1 MATPTTREELKQYA
15 LRKLGA
21 PVIEINVDDAQLED
35 SLDDAIQIFNEY
47 HFDGVERALFKHEIT
62 QTDIDNGFID
72 TNSLGLTG
80 PNDYPQVEDST
91 RIVSITKAF
100 QFDEGGAG
108 TNMFSV
114 RYQMALN
121 DSYGLRYGGD
131 MTNYYITQSYISLLA
146 DFLDP
151 EKQIRFNRV
160 TNRVYLDMNWSETV
174 SAGDFVV
181 LDCYVS
187 LNPDNYTEIYN
198 DILLKRYVTAS
209 FRKQWGMNLVKYQG
223 INLPG
228 GVQFDGQALISQ
240 GNDEMEKIE
249 DTLQDKYELPPDF
262 FTG

>member
-47 HFDGVERALFKHEIT
+47 HFDGVERALYKHAIT

-80 PNDYPQVEDST
+80 PNDYPQVEDSS

-174 SAGDFVV
+174 SVGDFVV

-209 FRKQWGMNLVKYQG
+209 FRKQWGMNLIKYQG

>member
-47 HFDGVERALFKHEIT
+47 HFDGVERALYKHAIT

-80 PNDYPQVEDST
+80 PNDYPQVEDSS
-91 RIVSITKAF
+91 RIVSITKVF

-174 SAGDFVV
+174 SVGDFVV

-209 FRKQWGMNLVKYQG
+209 FRKQWGMNLIKYQG